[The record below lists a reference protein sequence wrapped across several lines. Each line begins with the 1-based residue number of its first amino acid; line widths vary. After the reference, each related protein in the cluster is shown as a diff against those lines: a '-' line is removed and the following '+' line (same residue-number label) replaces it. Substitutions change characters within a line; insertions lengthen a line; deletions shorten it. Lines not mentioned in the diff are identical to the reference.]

1 MVELEQDRTEQRSAA
16 RSSSTHLGQDLTPS
30 SDRRAAAGFRS
41 TVIAVVAAVAP
52 RCAAGAAAPELE
64 AIDAAEGR
72 SCRSR
77 RIQLGLVSLILTN
90 KQAGEEKLRADL
102 NSPRSL

>member
-41 TVIAVVAAVAP
+41 TVIA
-52 RCAAGAAAPELE
+52 AGAAAPELE
-64 AIDAAEGR
+64 AIEAA
-72 SCRSR
+72 
-77 RIQLGLVSLILTN
+77 
-90 KQAGEEKLRADL
+90 EEKLPFTAD
-102 NSPRSL
+102 SARFSFPYSSIVYY